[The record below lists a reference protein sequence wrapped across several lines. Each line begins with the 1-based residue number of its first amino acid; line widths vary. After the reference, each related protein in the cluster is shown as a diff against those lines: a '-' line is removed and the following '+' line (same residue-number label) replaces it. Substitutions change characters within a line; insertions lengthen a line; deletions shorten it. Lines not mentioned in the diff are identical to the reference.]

1 MLEERDVRALLEKVL
16 GFSKATQT
24 EVLFFGT
31 NRSLTRFANNFIH
44 QHVAE
49 TNTAVSVRAVLGSRI
64 GVASTNKIDD
74 EALRDV
80 VNRATAI
87 AGVQPE
93 NPEFKSLPGPQ
104 PITPVNGYSERTAAC
119 GPEERALGVKVIV
132 DRAVA
137 KGYESAGA
145 FETAVQQV
153 AVANSLGVFANHVG
167 TEAEVHVVVMADGG
181 GSGYAQRA
189 STDAGTFDFEGLATE
204 AVEKAGKSRN
214 PVELPVGEYR
224 VVLDS
229 YAVGEMVQ
237 YLAYMGLSA
246 LAVQEERSFMNG
258 HFGEQIAAERV
269 TIYDDA
275 FDPEGLPMGFDFEGV
290 PKQRVSMIERGVAR
304 AVVYDSFTAN
314 REGKENTGHALP
326 APNTFGPYPTHL
338 MMAAGEASREDL
350 FKGIERGVYV
360 TRFHYCNIVHPVRTL
375 FTGMT
380 RDGTFLIEHG
390 ELTKP
395 VKSFRFTQSILETLA
410 AVEAISRQRI
420 QVRDFS
426 SVVVP
431 SIRSG
436 TFNFTGLTQ

>member
-1 MLEERDVRALLEKVL
+1 MLEEHEIRTLLEKTL

-31 NRSLTRFANNFIH
+31 DRSLTRFANNFIH
-44 QHVAE
+44 QNVAE
-49 TNTAVSVRAVLGSRI
+49 TNTAVSVRAVLGNKI

-80 VNRATAI
+80 VNRAIEI
-87 AGVQPE
+87 ASVQPE

-104 PITPVNGYSERTAAC
+104 PITPVNGYSERTVAF
-119 GPEERALGVKVIV
+119 GPEERARGVKVIV

-153 AVANSLGVFANHVG
+153 AVGNSLGVFANHVG
-167 TEAEVHVVVMADGG
+167 TEAEIHAVVMADAG
-181 GSGYAQRA
+181 GSGYAQRV
-189 STDAGTFDFEGLATE
+189 SMDAGALDFEALAAE
-204 AVEKAGKSRN
+204 AVEKAEKSRN
-214 PVELPVGEYR
+214 PVELPIGEYR

-229 YAVGEMVQ
+229 YAVGEMLQ
-237 YLAYMGLSA
+237 YLAFMGLSA

-258 HFGEQIAAERV
+258 HFGEKIAADSV
-269 TIYDDA
+269 SIYDDA
-275 FDPEGLPMGFDFEGV
+275 FDPEGLPIGFDFEGV
-290 PKQRVSMIERGVAR
+290 PKQRLQMIERGVAR

-326 APNTFGPYPTHL
+326 APNTFGPLPMHL

-360 TRFHYCNIVHPVRTL
+360 TRFHYCNVVHPVRTL

-390 ELTKP
+390 ELTRP

-410 AVEAISRQRI
+410 AVEAISKQRL
-420 QVRDFS
+420 QVRDYTAT
-426 SVVVP
+426 VVP
-431 SIRSG
+431 AIRSG
-436 TFNFTGLTQ
+436 KFNFTGLTQ